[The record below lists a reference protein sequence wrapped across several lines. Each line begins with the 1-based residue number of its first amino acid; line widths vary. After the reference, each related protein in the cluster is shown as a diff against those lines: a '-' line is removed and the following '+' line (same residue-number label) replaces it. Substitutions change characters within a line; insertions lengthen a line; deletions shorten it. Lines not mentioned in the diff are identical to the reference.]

1 METEALERPADL
13 ALWRTGPATAPMGPP
28 KRFASLREAIAA
40 AVSALSE
47 PGIQP
52 WIVTEDG
59 DMLAPTW
66 IRTYA
71 S

>member
-13 ALWRTGPATAPMGPP
+13 ALWRTGPATALIGPP

-40 AVSALSE
+40 AASALAD
-47 PGIQP
+47 PFVQP
-52 WIVTEDG
+52 WIVTEEG
-59 DMLAPTW
+59 DMLAPNW

-71 S
+71 V